1 MYDCMFVKNKQAGI
15 TVEILP
21 MEISIVGAKM
31 LEMSMLHISENNE
44 KQFQIIAVKRVQ
56 VVNRIEHVGEEGL
69 DEQDRLNPAF
79 GGI

>member
-31 LEMSMLHISENNE
+31 LEMFMLHISDYNE
-44 KQFQIIAVKRVQ
+44 K
-56 VVNRIEHVGEEGL
+56 
-69 DEQDRLNPAF
+69 
-79 GGI
+79 

>member
-1 MYDCMFVKNKQAGI
+1 MYDCMFVKNTQAGI

-21 MEISIVGAKM
+21 MEISIVGSKM
-31 LEMSMLHISENNE
+31 LEMFMLHINENNE

-69 DEQDRLNPAF
+69 EEQDRLHPAF

>member
-1 MYDCMFVKNKQAGI
+1 MSDCMFVKNKQAGI

-31 LEMSMLHISENNE
+31 LEMFMLHISENNE

-69 DEQDRLNPAF
+69 DEQDRLHPAF

>member
-1 MYDCMFVKNKQAGI
+1 MSDCMFVKKKQAGI

-21 MEISIVGAKM
+21 MEISKVVAKM
-31 LEMSMLHISENNE
+31 LEMFMFHISENNE

-56 VVNRIEHVGEEGL
+56 VVNCIEHVGEEGL
-69 DEQDRLNPAF
+69 DEQDRLHPAF

>member
-31 LEMSMLHISENNE
+31 LEMFMLHISENNE
-44 KQFQIIAVKRVQ
+44 K
-56 VVNRIEHVGEEGL
+56 
-69 DEQDRLNPAF
+69 
-79 GGI
+79 